1 MNMVAKCKKSSDQVW
16 LFNLDRVSQIRSIR
30 SLDKLITD
38 NASASKTKSMDD

>member
-16 LFNLDRVSQIRSIR
+16 LFNLDSDSQIRNVR
-30 SLDKLITD
+30 SLDKLKTD